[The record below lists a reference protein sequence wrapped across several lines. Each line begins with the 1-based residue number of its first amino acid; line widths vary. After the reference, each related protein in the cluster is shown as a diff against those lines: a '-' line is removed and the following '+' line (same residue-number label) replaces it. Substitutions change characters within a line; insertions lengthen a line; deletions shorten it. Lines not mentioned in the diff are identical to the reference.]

1 MYGSMSGAAKGMSE
15 MGQPNPEEA
24 AQQPPM
30 DAEQAPD
37 QAPPADDMD
46 AQYQQMAESAPQPE
60 KPFTVKAIKTL
71 VKQLNDTLSKI
82 SEDEMPEL
90 TFEPEDVKG
99 GKYDAP
105 LPPDVFI
112 TLLAI
117 VQLLQMVG
125 GGEFADKYEF
135 DPFTAVSDTDIRKIT
150 AQLKRIS
157 KDKKLIEAVKE
168 MTEGE
173 ELPGDEGPADMA
185 GAEEPMA
192 PAPTEMNEDDQEL
205 ASAMA

>member
-1 MYGSMSGAAKGMSE
+1 MYGASSGMRE
-15 MGQPNPEEA
+15 MGQPAPEESA
-24 AQQPPM
+24 EQPPM
-30 DAEQAPD
+30 DAEPVPEEPA
-37 QAPPADDMD
+37 PADDME

-60 KPFTVKAIKTL
+60 KPFTVKVIQTL

-82 SEDEMPEL
+82 SDEDIPEL
-90 TFEPEDVKG
+90 SFDPEDVKG

-135 DPFTAVSDTDIRKIT
+135 DPFTAVTDTDLRKMA

-157 KDKKLIEAVKE
+157 KDKKLIEGIKE
-168 MTEGE
+168 MQQGE
-173 ELPGDEGPADMA
+173 ELPGDEGPADAA
-185 GAEEPMA
+185 GSEEPMA
-192 PAPTEMNEDDQEL
+192 PAPTEMTEDDQEL
-205 ASAMA
+205 SSAMA

>member
-1 MYGSMSGAAKGMSE
+1 MYGAMKE
-15 MGQPNPEEA
+15 TGQPNPEEA

-60 KPFTVKAIKTL
+60 KPFTVKAIDTL
-71 VKQLNDTLSKI
+71 VKQLNETLSKI

-90 TFEPEDVKG
+90 TFEPEEAKG

-117 VQLLQMVG
+117 VQLLQMIG

-135 DPFTAVSDTDIRKIT
+135 DPFTAVSDTDLRKMT

>member
-1 MYGSMSGAAKGMSE
+1 MYGMNKE
-15 MGQPNPEEA
+15 YGQPEPEEA

-30 DAEQAPD
+30 DAEQAPG

-46 AQYQQMAESAPQPE
+46 MQYQQMAESAPQPE
-60 KPFTVKAIKTL
+60 KPFTVKAINTL
-71 VKQLNDTLSKI
+71 VKQLNDTLSKL
-82 SEDEMPEL
+82 SDEEMPEL
-90 TFEPEDVKG
+90 TFDPGDVKG
-99 GKYDAP
+99 GKFDSP
-105 LPPDVFI
+105 LPPEVFI
-112 TLLAI
+112 TLLAV

-135 DPFTAVSDTDIRKIT
+135 DPFTAVTDTDLRKMT

-168 MTEGE
+168 MTQGE
-173 ELPGDEGPADMA
+173 ELPGDEGPADKA

>member
-1 MYGSMSGAAKGMSE
+1 MYGASSAMKE
-15 MGQPNPEEA
+15 MGQPAPDEA

-30 DAEQAPD
+30 DAEQAPE
-37 QAPPADDMD
+37 QPAPADDME

-60 KPFTVKAIKTL
+60 KPFTVKVIQTL

-82 SEDEMPEL
+82 SDEDIPEL
-90 TFEPEDVKG
+90 SFDPEDVKG

-105 LPPDVFI
+105 LPPDLFI

-135 DPFTAVSDTDIRKIT
+135 DPFTAVSDTDLRKIA

-157 KDKKLIEAVKE
+157 KDKKLIEGIKE
-168 MTEGE
+168 MQQGE
-173 ELPGDEGPADMA
+173 ELPGDEGPADAA
-185 GAEEPMA
+185 GSEEPMA
-192 PAPTEMNEDDQEL
+192 PAPTEMTEDDQEL
-205 ASAMA
+205 SSAMA

>member
-1 MYGSMSGAAKGMSE
+1 MYGSASYAGKE
-15 MGQPNPEEA
+15 MGQPAPEEA
-24 AQQPPM
+24 APQPPM
-30 DAEQAPD
+30 DAEPVAEEP
-37 QAPPADDMD
+37 APADDME

-60 KPFTVKAIKTL
+60 KPFTVKVIQTL

-82 SEDEMPEL
+82 SEEDIPEL
-90 TFEPEDVKG
+90 SFDPEDVKG
-99 GKYDAP
+99 GRYDAP

-135 DPFTAVSDTDIRKIT
+135 DPFTSVTDTDLRKIA

-157 KDKKLIEAVKE
+157 KDKKLIEGIKE
-168 MTEGE
+168 MQQGE
-173 ELPGDEGPADMA
+173 ELPGDEGPADAA
-185 GAEEPMA
+185 GSEEPMA
-192 PAPTEMNEDDQEL
+192 PAPTEMTEDDQEL
-205 ASAMA
+205 SSAMA

>member
-1 MYGSMSGAAKGMSE
+1 MYGSMSGRAKE
-15 MGQPNPEEA
+15 MGQPAPEES

-37 QAPPADDMD
+37 QAPAGDDME

-60 KPFTVKAIKTL
+60 KPFTVKMVKTL

-82 SEDEMPEL
+82 SDEEIPEL
-90 TFEPEDVKG
+90 SFEPEDVKG

-135 DPFTAVSDTDIRKIT
+135 DPFTAVTDTDLRKMA

-157 KDKKLIEAVKE
+157 KDKKLIEGIKE
-168 MTEGE
+168 MQQGE
-173 ELPGDEGPADMA
+173 EIPGDEGPADKA
-185 GAEEPMA
+185 GSEEPMA
-192 PAPTEMNEDDQEL
+192 PAPTEMTEDDQEL